1 MGPNSY
7 LLSVISAAAIRLILG
22 ADAGLD
28 YDTTAMSALDRDFDG
43 EADERTPWALR
54 IRPDILLSW
63 FNQQHY
69 VYLMGNG
76 AYVQPFSFEGAEYGD
91 NPEGNG
97 EIDLGA
103 RLRLGRR
110 LTFHPG
116 AYVRLMSSNSFA
128 QSQDEVSGT
137 SIGTAQFNTLSY
149 GGFLEFE
156 FPVGRRLRFFVRA
169 EVESWYLEECISQED
184 GGSEQGSFLC
194 IPREVLEVQPTLS
207 IYGVFSGVIA
217 VTRRD
222 GIAAE
227 IAVNEG
233 LFLNDAHAGDQ
244 YDRNDMLNLTGRI
257 IYRRYWTPYL
267 MTDLSVGLT
276 ALRPR
281 GEEEIAPGEWVLA
294 GGWQL
299 NLVGALSL
307 IWFGR
312 PRWLTMNLTY
322 ERAYDQLHF
331 RNSGAVVD
339 SINLLAIFGPFEGFG
354 LSVGLT
360 WSRFGYE
367 VPRLANC
374 ADPMARS
381 CSDPATCEVVCDPE
395 PCEGEDCGNTCD
407 VHPTQLR
414 TINTI
419 GLTLDLHYLHDV
431 GNLAFGPFFEG
442 YVYAQLPEEITEGT
456 TGDAYPIV
464 DQSDCYLP
472 PHFDPVEAVLL
483 LGFRLQWGY
492 GNARPRRGQAGGTNA
507 ARGSREERRL
517 AVARATRDE
526 RRTPGYVYGARP
538 MIATAADERALFGD
552 NDPLGRMYGGEQGL
566 APWVREEREREAEA
580 GEDREPGDGEEEGEV
595 EEWEWFGEERPE
607 EGEGGDGDGEGEDDG
622 PILFGQD

>member
-1 MGPNSY
+1 
-7 LLSVISAAAIRLILG
+7 
-22 ADAGLD
+22 
-28 YDTTAMSALDRDFDG
+28 MSALDRDFDG

-69 VYLMGNG
+69 VYFMGNG

-97 EIDLGA
+97 ELDLGA

-128 QSQDEVSGT
+128 QSQDEVAGT
-137 SIGTAQFNTLSY
+137 SIGTGQFNTLSY

-156 FPVGRRLRFFVRA
+156 FPVGRRLRFFIRA
-169 EVESWYLEECISQED
+169 EVESWYLEECAAQED
-184 GGSEQGSFLC
+184 GGTEQGSFLC
-194 IPREVLEVQPTLS
+194 IPRDVLEVQPTLS
-207 IYGVFSGVIA
+207 IYGVLSAVIA
-217 VTRRD
+217 ASRRD

-227 IAVNEG
+227 FAINEG
-233 LFLNDAHAGDQ
+233 LYLNDAHRGEQ
-244 YDRNDMLNLTGRI
+244 FDRNDMLNLTGRV

-267 MTDLSVGLT
+267 MTDLQIGLT

-281 GEEEIAPGEWVLA
+281 GQEELAPGEWVLA

-299 NLVGALSL
+299 NVVGALSL
-307 IWFGR
+307 VWFGR

-331 RNSGAVVD
+331 RNSSAVVD
-339 SINLLAIFGPFEGFG
+339 SLNLLAIFGPFEGFG

-360 WSRFGYE
+360 WSRFAYE
-367 VPRLANC
+367 VPRLANYPE
-374 ADPMARS
+374 PMALA
-381 CSDPATCEVVCDPE
+381 CDDPATCDIVCDPE
-395 PCEGEDCGNTCD
+395 PCVGDDCDNTCD
-407 VHPTQLR
+407 VHPTSLR
-414 TINTI
+414 TINTV
-419 GLTLDLHYLHDV
+419 GLTLDLHYLHDI
-431 GNLAFGPFFEG
+431 GDLALGPFFEG
-442 YVYAQLPEEITEGT
+442 YIYAQIPEEIEEGSA
-456 TGDAYPIV
+456 TGSRPIV
-464 DQSDCYLP
+464 DHADYYLP
-472 PHFDPVEAVLL
+472 PHFNPVEAVLL

-538 MIATAADERALFGD
+538 MMADAADERALFGD
-552 NDPLGRMYGGEQGL
+552 NDPLGRMYGGEQGF
-566 APWVREEREREAEA
+566 APWEQEEREAQERRES
-580 GEDREPGDGEEEGEV
+580 GDEEGEHGAEDDEGDM

-607 EGEGGDGDGEGEDDG
+607 EEAEGAAEGEAEGEDDG
-622 PILFGQD
+622 PILFGHD